1 MTKKDF
7 EFIAAKLRQAKHYH
21 AGDNDIFDA
30 KHNQWVAVVTYMA
43 DGLSM
48 ANPRFNRE
56 RFLEACGY
64 ND

>member
-7 EFIAAKLRQAKHYH
+7 EFIASVIHNMPSHADSLRAQRQSCA
-21 AGDNDIFDA
+21 AAFAERLAEI
-30 KHNQWVAVVTYMA
+30 
-43 DGLSM
+43 
-48 ANPRFNRE
+48 NPRFNRE